1 MSVFGSDLAID
12 LGTANTCIFALGR
25 GIVLNEPSVVAFNT
39 RRGSVE
45 AVGSDAR
52 DMLGRSPPYITPVR
66 PMKHGVIADFDALEK
81 MLSAFLRRA
90 SPRGWRR
97 PRLII
102 GVPAGINSVERR
114 AVRESAARVNAAG
127 IHLVDEPMAAAVGV
141 GLPVTEPIGSMIVDI
156 GGGTTD
162 IAVLSMAGIVYGRSL
177 RVAGNSMDLAIEQ
190 YMRRAHGLLVGE
202 RTAEQIK
209 IEIGSAAPFDEPRQM
224 EVSGRHLAEG
234 VPRTILINDA
244 QVREALGEPVGSII
258 QAVREALEQVPP
270 ELSADIYER
279 GMTLTGGGA
288 LLKGL
293 DRRLCSETGLPIHVA
308 ADPLFS
314 VVLGA
319 GRLLSDGDLLAR
331 VATS

>member
-1 MSVFGSDLAID
+1 MSVFGTDLAID

-45 AVGSDAR
+45 AVGADAR
-52 DMLGRSPPYITPVR
+52 DMLGRSPPHITPVR
-66 PMKHGVIADFDALEK
+66 PMKNGVIADFDALEK

-90 SPRGWRR
+90 SPGGWRR

-102 GVPAGINSVERR
+102 GVPAEITSVERR
-114 AVRESAARVNAAG
+114 AVRESATRVKAAG
-127 IHLVDEPMAAAVGV
+127 IHMVDEPMAAAVGV
-141 GLPVTEPIGSMIVDI
+141 GLPVTEPTGSMIVDI

-162 IAVLSMAGIVYGRSL
+162 IAVISMAGVVYGRSV
-177 RVAGNSMDLAIEQ
+177 RVAGNSMDEAIEQ
-190 YMRRAHGLLVGE
+190 YMRRAQGLLIGE

-209 IEIGSAAPFDEPRQM
+209 IEIGSAAPLDAPRQM
-224 EVSGRHLAEG
+224 EVSGRHCAEG
-234 VPRTILINDA
+234 IPRTVLVNDA
-244 QVREALGEPVGSII
+244 QVREALEEPVRAIV

-270 ELSADIYER
+270 DLSADIYDR
-279 GMTLTGGGA
+279 GLTLTGGGA
-288 LLKGL
+288 MLKRL
-293 DRRLCSETGLPIHVA
+293 DHRLRAETGLPIHVA

-319 GRLLSDGDLLAR
+319 GRLLTEGGLLAR

>member
-1 MSVFGSDLAID
+1 MSVFGNELAID

-45 AVGSDAR
+45 AVGTDAR
-52 DMLGRSPPYITPVR
+52 DMLGRSPPHITPVR
-66 PMKHGVIADFDALEK
+66 PMKNGVIADFDALEK

-90 SPRGWRR
+90 SPGGWRR

-102 GVPAGINSVERR
+102 GVPAEITSVERR
-114 AVRESAARVNAAG
+114 AVRESAVRVNAAG

-141 GLPVTEPIGSMIVDI
+141 GLPVTEPIGSMVVDI

-162 IAVLSMAGIVYGRSL
+162 IAVISMAGVVYGRSV
-177 RVAGNSMDLAIEQ
+177 RVAGNSMDEAIEQ
-190 YMRRAHGLLVGE
+190 YMRRAHALLVGE

-209 IEIGSAAPFDEPRQM
+209 IEIGSAAPLDEPRRM
-224 EVSGRHLAEG
+224 EVSGRHLSEG
-234 VPRTILINDA
+234 VPRTILVNDA
-244 QVREALGEPVGSII
+244 QVREALEEPVRTII

-270 ELSADIYER
+270 ELSGDIYER
-279 GMTLTGGGA
+279 GLTLTGGGA

-293 DRRLCSETGLPIHVA
+293 DRRLRAETGLPIHVA

-319 GRLLSDGDLLAR
+319 GRLLTDGSLLAR

>member
-1 MSVFGSDLAID
+1 MSVFGNELAID

-45 AVGSDAR
+45 AVGTDAR
-52 DMLGRSPPYITPVR
+52 DMLGRSPPHITPVR
-66 PMKHGVIADFDALEK
+66 PVKNGVIADFDALEK

-90 SPRGWRR
+90 SPGGWRR

-102 GVPAGINSVERR
+102 GVPAEITSVERR
-114 AVRESAARVNAAG
+114 AVRESAVRVNAAG

-141 GLPVTEPIGSMIVDI
+141 GLPVTEPTGSMIVDI

-162 IAVLSMAGIVYGRSL
+162 IAVISMAGVVYGRSV
-177 RVAGNSMDLAIEQ
+177 RVAGNSMDEAIEQ
-190 YMRRAHGLLVGE
+190 YMRRAHALLVGE

-209 IEIGSAAPFDEPRQM
+209 IEIGSAAPLDEPRRM
-224 EVSGRHLAEG
+224 EVSGRHLSEG
-234 VPRTILINDA
+234 VPRTILVNDA
-244 QVREALGEPVGSII
+244 QVREALEEPVRTII

-270 ELSADIYER
+270 ELSGDIYER
-279 GMTLTGGGA
+279 GLTLTGGGA

-293 DRRLCSETGLPIHVA
+293 DRRLRAETGLPIQVA

-319 GRLLSDGDLLAR
+319 GRLLTDGSLLAR

>member
-1 MSVFGSDLAID
+1 MSVFGNDLAID

-25 GIVLNEPSVVAFNT
+25 GIVLNEPSVVALNT

-45 AVGSDAR
+45 AVGTDAR
-52 DMLGRSPPYITPVR
+52 DMLGRSPPHITPIR

-90 SPRGWRR
+90 NPGGWRR

-102 GVPAGINSVERR
+102 GVPAEITSVERR
-114 AVRESAARVNAAG
+114 AVKESAARVKASG

-141 GLPVTEPIGSMIVDI
+141 GLPVTEPTGSMVVDI

-162 IAVLSMAGIVYGRSL
+162 IAVISMAGVVYGRSVP
-177 RVAGNSMDLAIEQ
+177 VAGNSMDEAIEQ

-209 IEIGSAAPFDEPRQM
+209 IEIGSAAPLDEPRQM

-234 VPRTILINDA
+234 VPRTIRVSDA
-244 QVREALGEPVGSII
+244 QVREALEEPVAAIVR
-258 QAVREALEQVPP
+258 AVREALEQVPP
-270 ELSADIYER
+270 ELSGDIYER
-279 GMTLTGGGA
+279 GLTLTGGGA

-293 DRRLCSETGLPIHVA
+293 DRRLCAETGLPIHVA
-308 ADPLFS
+308 TDPLFS

-319 GRLLSDGDLLAR
+319 GRLLSDGSLLAK
-331 VATS
+331 VVTS

>member
-1 MSVFGSDLAID
+1 MSVFGNEFAID

-45 AVGSDAR
+45 AVGTDAR
-52 DMLGRSPPYITPVR
+52 DMLGRSPPHITPVR
-66 PMKHGVIADFDALEK
+66 PVKNGVIADFDALEK

-90 SPRGWRR
+90 SPGGWRR

-102 GVPAGINSVERR
+102 GVPAEITSVERR
-114 AVRESAARVNAAG
+114 AVRESAVRVNAAG

-141 GLPVTEPIGSMIVDI
+141 GLPVTEPTGSMIVDI

-162 IAVLSMAGIVYGRSL
+162 IAVISMAGVVYGRSV
-177 RVAGNSMDLAIEQ
+177 RVAGNSMDEAIEQ
-190 YMRRAHGLLVGE
+190 YMRRAHALLVGE

-209 IEIGSAAPFDEPRQM
+209 IEIGSAAPLDEPRRM
-224 EVSGRHLAEG
+224 EVSGRHLSEG
-234 VPRTILINDA
+234 VPRTILVNDA
-244 QVREALGEPVGSII
+244 QVREALEEPVRTII

-270 ELSADIYER
+270 ELSGDIYER
-279 GMTLTGGGA
+279 GLTLTGGGA

-293 DRRLCSETGLPIHVA
+293 DRRLRAETGLPIQVA

-319 GRLLSDGDLLAR
+319 GRLLTDGSLLAR

>member
-1 MSVFGSDLAID
+1 MSVFGNEFAID

-45 AVGSDAR
+45 AVGTDAR
-52 DMLGRSPPYITPVR
+52 DMLGRSPPHITPVR
-66 PMKHGVIADFDALEK
+66 PVKNGVIADFDALEK

-90 SPRGWRR
+90 SPGGWRR

-102 GVPAGINSVERR
+102 GVPAEITSVERR
-114 AVRESAARVNAAG
+114 AVRESAVRVNAAG

-141 GLPVTEPIGSMIVDI
+141 GLPVTEPTGSMIVDI

-162 IAVLSMAGIVYGRSL
+162 IAVISMAGVVYGRSV
-177 RVAGNSMDLAIEQ
+177 RVAGNSMDEAIEQ
-190 YMRRAHGLLVGE
+190 YMRRAHALLVGE

-209 IEIGSAAPFDEPRQM
+209 IEIGSAAPLDEPRRM
-224 EVSGRHLAEG
+224 EVSGRHLSEG
-234 VPRTILINDA
+234 VPRTILVNDA
-244 QVREALGEPVGSII
+244 QVREALEEPVRTII

-270 ELSADIYER
+270 ELSGDIYER
-279 GMTLTGGGA
+279 GLTLTGGGA
-288 LLKGL
+288 LLKGF
-293 DRRLCSETGLPIHVA
+293 DRRLRAETGLPIHVA

-319 GRLLSDGDLLAR
+319 GRLLTDGSLLAR